1 MGQEASSQDP
11 QRATILHTVATVPSE
26 VATVYVRLAEHGQPQ
41 RVVGRLSATRSYS
54 TFGIG
59 SAQSVASAVVTS
71 AVAPEVAAVQVEVC
85 LATLPHSEAHQ

>member
-41 RVVGRLSATRSYS
+41 RVDGRFCAQRSCS

-59 SAQSVASAVVTS
+59 SAQSVASAVVTT
-71 AVAPEVAAVQVEVC
+71 AIAAEIAAVQVDVC

>member
-41 RVVGRLSATRSYS
+41 RVDGRFCAQRSCS

-59 SAQSVASAVVTS
+59 SAQSVSSADVTT
-71 AVAPEVAAVQVEVC
+71 AIAPEIAALPVGGCV
-85 LATLPHSEAHQ
+85 ATLPHSEAHQ